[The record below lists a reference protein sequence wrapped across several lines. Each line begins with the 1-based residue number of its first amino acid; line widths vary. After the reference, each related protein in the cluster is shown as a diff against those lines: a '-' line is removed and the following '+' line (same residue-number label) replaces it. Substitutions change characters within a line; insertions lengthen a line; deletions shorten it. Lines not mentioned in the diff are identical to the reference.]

1 MRKRLNRALSRRVK
15 NGHIAPEDARFIKPK
30 YRTRSIELRC
40 VGGGGVRPARPRRA
54 EVGVLDY
61 IHNLTSKHGVPM
73 SDAAEQAWGRF
84 QDRLALLR
92 SDPRRRYLRLEPH
105 REDNIPNKFQE
116 WHIDVAGRGVE
127 GINYD
132 LYRLCDV
139 SGVDEVLQAV
149 VASQKVTAECLTDAM
164 QQVEA
169 FQKHEFSFVC
179 HGATHRS
186 VPCCLLLA
194 ALAYPKAC
202 VHLTTSRTRTS
213 AAKNGLPLLRR

>member
-1 MRKRLNRALSRRVK
+1 MIVSGSLSVVGIGSNTAL
-15 NGHIAPEDARFIKPK
+15 EDA
-30 YRTRSIELRC
+30 ELGGT
-40 VGGGGVRPARPRRA
+40 VGR
-54 EVGVLDY
+54 
-61 IHNLTSKHGVPM
+61 HGAPL
-73 SDAAEQAWGRF
+73 SDVAEQAWGRF

-132 LYRLCDV
+132 IYRLCDV

-169 FQKHEFSFVC
+169 FHLRAFSFVC
-179 HGATHRS
+179 DSAAHTSLA
-186 VPCCLLLA
+186 CCMLLSNI
-194 ALAYPKAC
+194 AYPKA
-202 VHLTTSRTRTS
+202 VVYPSHTS
-213 AAKNGLPLLRR
+213 AATANLPLSLSCL